1 MPRFLVVFIGKDKIV
16 SDKITAFFKKEKGW
30 KRVAGYPFPS

>member
-16 SDKITAFFKKEKGW
+16 SEKTKAFLKKKKDG
-30 KRVAGYPFPS
+30 RG